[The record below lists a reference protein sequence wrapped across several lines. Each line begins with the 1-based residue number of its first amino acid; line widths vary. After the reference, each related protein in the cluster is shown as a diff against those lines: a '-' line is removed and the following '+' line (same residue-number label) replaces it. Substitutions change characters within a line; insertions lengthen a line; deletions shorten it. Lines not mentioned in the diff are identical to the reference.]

1 MKSEFI
7 IVKTNTQEYKVFF
20 QDGFY
25 SLTNPIKRL
34 HKHNYAEVH
43 VIANG
48 NAVFCVGDSLYTL
61 TSGSMMIIPRGVFHY
76 CYSKDENTFHTAFQI
91 DYEAEKITMYSVG
104 ADVILN
110 FCAEIEKCKKSG
122 DYANITAYIVLFCN
136 YFCHKKKVIAQ
147 TVDDYGFTIQ
157 EFFSIHYS
165 EDIHLGDL
173 ANLLHLSER
182 QTERLVKEYTGNSF
196 RNELAAIRINIAKN
210 LLKYSQMSMREICE
224 YVGYKSY
231 AGFWKAMKK
240 YKE

>member
-48 NAVFCVGDSLYTL
+48 NAVFYVGDSLYTL

-91 DYEAEKITMYSVG
+91 YCEAEKTTMYSVG

-110 FCAEIEKCKKSG
+110 LCAEIEKCKKELGCSHIHKEWTITLSKK
-122 DYANITAYIVLFCN
+122 DYLLRVMERN
-136 YFCHKKKVIAQ
+136 YQKELVQIK
-147 TVDDYGFTIQ
+147 Q
-157 EFFSIHYS
+157 E
-165 EDIHLGDL
+165 
-173 ANLLHLSER
+173 
-182 QTERLVKEYTGNSF
+182 
-196 RNELAAIRINIAKN
+196 INN
-210 LLKYSQMSMREICE
+210 E
-224 YVGYKSY
+224 YVSNVIDNLDKWLLEKPHWSNNGTGMFFFGEMLAQQGNYSY
-231 AGFWKAMKK
+231 VNKKELIHTLLLSDSNNEIYKK
-240 YKE
+240 YKELNKK

>member
-1 MKSEFI
+1 M
-7 IVKTNTQEYKVFF
+7 
-20 QDGFY
+20 
-25 SLTNPIKRL
+25 
-34 HKHNYAEVH
+34 
-43 VIANG
+43 
-48 NAVFCVGDSLYTL
+48 
-61 TSGSMMIIPRGVFHY
+61 
-76 CYSKDENTFHTAFQI
+76 
-91 DYEAEKITMYSVG
+91 
-104 ADVILN
+104 
-110 FCAEIEKCKKSG
+110 
-122 DYANITAYIVLFCN
+122 LFCN

-147 TVDDYGFTIQ
+147 TVDDYGFIIQ

-210 LLKYSQMSMREICE
+210 LLKYSQMSMRKICE

-231 AGFWKAMKK
+231 VGFWKAMKK